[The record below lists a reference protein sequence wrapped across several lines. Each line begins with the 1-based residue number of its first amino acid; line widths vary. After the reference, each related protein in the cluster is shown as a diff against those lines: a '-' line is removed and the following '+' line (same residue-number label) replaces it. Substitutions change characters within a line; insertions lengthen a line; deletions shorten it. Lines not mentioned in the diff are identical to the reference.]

1 MAGKNSASDNPWA
14 EMSRLNLSDK
24 EAKAPAPESTR
35 AATAKAEEVA
45 GGNLAKGAAV
55 SAAAATAADAAADTE
70 YTEEDLQ
77 NLSLKELQAL
87 ADEAGIDFKGLNKDD
102 LISALLEDGSESL
115 SSDNDEEEE
124 EVELEDEEELE
135 TEEIDGEMSLEEAL
149 KLLGEDVETEEDFS
163 DAEFEEV
170 ETEVQ
175 EGDANF
181 ELDDNNPTNG

>member
-14 EMSRLNLSDK
+14 EMSRLNLTGK
-24 EAKAPAPESTR
+24 ESKAPAPESTR
-35 AATAKAEEVA
+35 AATAKAEEIA

-55 SAAAATAADAAADTE
+55 SAAAATAADADTDTE

-87 ADEAGIDFKGLNKDD
+87 ADEAGIDFKGLSKDD
-102 LISALLEDGSESL
+102 LISALLDDGSGSL
-115 SSDNDEEEE
+115 SSDDEE

>member
-14 EMSRLNLSDK
+14 EMSRLNLTGK
-24 EAKAPAPESTR
+24 ESKAPAPESTR
-35 AATAKAEEVA
+35 AATAKAEEIA
-45 GGNLAKGAAV
+45 GGNLAKGAA
-55 SAAAATAADAAADTE
+55 AATAAGAAADTE

-87 ADEAGIDFKGLNKDD
+87 ADEAGIDFKGLSKDD
-102 LISALLEDGSESL
+102 LISALLDDGSGSL
-115 SSDNDEEEE
+115 SSDDEE